1 MLLYTAH
8 AAEPL
13 PELESVADSS
23 GLSRRLGY
31 RPLFCTLLDP
41 GSLADAWF
49 RAYAASPSYVQVIDV
64 YEVDDDAAVPMDV
77 VTWCDEC
84 LGRTAPDDDVL
95 TRALSPDDAAYTD
108 YLLDVSATVRRTWRF
123 DVLDIL
129 NGRLDG
135 LALGERERVLVAR
148 SMAAVRALPQRPDV
162 SIGSSLGGGYDSI
175 TLEVWYRLMLTASLM
190 PLVWSRVMG
199 VALLGELLAL
209 EPDVLATTP
218 GFVEAQAHVQNI
230 GWQDWKSNGAMS
242 GTSGRAL
249 RLEAI
254 QIQLTGDVATKY
266 DVYYRVHCQNV
277 GWMGW
282 AKNGA
287 RAGTAGCSYRL
298 EAMQIKL
305 VPKGAKAPGTTRG
318 AFYQR
323 RR

>member
-13 PELESVADSS
+13 PGLGSVADSS

-84 LGRTAPDDDVL
+84 LGRDAPDDDAL
-95 TRALSPDDAAYTD
+95 TRALSPDDAVCTD

-135 LALGERERVLVAR
+135 LGLDERERALVAR

-190 PLVWSRVMG
+190 PLVWSRVTG

-218 GFVEAQAHVQNI
+218 GFVEAQAHVSA
-230 GWQDWKSNGAMS
+230 WDRSVGAAEPFGHERFGVMRAS
-242 GTSGRAL
+242 FVRGLDQMAAQVAGERARTEGVGRNDACFCGSGRKFKRCCSRKSLDQLAL
-249 RLEAI
+249 GLA
-254 QIQLTGDVATKY
+254 Y
-266 DVYYRVHCQNV
+266 
-277 GWMGW
+277 
-282 AKNGA
+282 
-287 RAGTAGCSYRL
+287 
-298 EAMQIKL
+298 
-305 VPKGAKAPGTTRG
+305 
-318 AFYQR
+318 
-323 RR
+323 

>member
-8 AAEPL
+8 AAESL
-13 PELESVADSS
+13 SELESVADSS

-41 GSLADAWF
+41 SSLADTWF

-64 YEVDDDAAVPMDV
+64 YEVDDVAAVPMDV

-84 LGRTAPDDDVL
+84 LGRTAPDDDAL

-108 YLLDVSATVRRTWRF
+108 YLLDVSARVRRTWRF

-135 LALGERERVLVAR
+135 LALDERERVLVAR

-190 PLVWSRVMG
+190 PLVWSRVTG

-218 GFVEAQAHVQNI
+218 GFVEAQAHVSA
-230 GWQDWKSNGAMS
+230 WDRSVGAAEPFGHERFGVMRAS
-242 GTSGRAL
+242 FVRGLDQMAAQVAGERARAEGVGRNDACFCGSGRKFKRCCSRKSLDQLAL
-249 RLEAI
+249 GLA
-254 QIQLTGDVATKY
+254 Y
-266 DVYYRVHCQNV
+266 
-277 GWMGW
+277 
-282 AKNGA
+282 
-287 RAGTAGCSYRL
+287 
-298 EAMQIKL
+298 
-305 VPKGAKAPGTTRG
+305 
-318 AFYQR
+318 
-323 RR
+323 

>member
-1 MLLYTAH
+1 MLLYTVH

-13 PELESVADSS
+13 PGLGSVADSS

-64 YEVDDDAAVPMDV
+64 YEVDDAVAVPMDV

-84 LGRTAPDDDVL
+84 LGRTAPDDDAL

-108 YLLDVSATVRRTWRF
+108 YLLDPDATVRRTWRF

-135 LALGERERVLVAR
+135 LGLDERERALGAR

-190 PLVWSRVMG
+190 PLVWSRVTG

-218 GFVEAQAHVQNI
+218 GFVEAQAHVSAWDRSVGCGEPFGHERFGVMRASFVRGLDQMAAQVAGERARTEGVGRNDACFC
-230 GWQDWKSNGAMS
+230 G
-242 GTSGRAL
+242 SGRKFKRCCSRKSLDQLAL
-249 RLEAI
+249 GLA
-254 QIQLTGDVATKY
+254 Y
-266 DVYYRVHCQNV
+266 
-277 GWMGW
+277 
-282 AKNGA
+282 
-287 RAGTAGCSYRL
+287 
-298 EAMQIKL
+298 
-305 VPKGAKAPGTTRG
+305 
-318 AFYQR
+318 
-323 RR
+323 

>member
-8 AAEPL
+8 AAESL
-13 PELESVADSS
+13 SELESVADSS

-41 GSLADAWF
+41 SSLADTWF

-64 YEVDDDAAVPMDV
+64 YEVDDAAAVPMDV

-84 LGRTAPDDDVL
+84 LGRTAPDDGAL
-95 TRALSPDDAAYTD
+95 TRALSPDDAACTD

-135 LALGERERVLVAR
+135 LGLDERERALVAR

-190 PLVWSRVMG
+190 PLVWSRVTG

-218 GFVEAQAHVQNI
+218 GFVEAQAHVSA
-230 GWQDWKSNGAMS
+230 WDRSVGAAEPFGHERFGVMRAS
-242 GTSGRAL
+242 FVRGLDQMAAQVAGERARTEGVGRNDACFCGSGRKFKRCCSRKSLDQLAL
-249 RLEAI
+249 GLA
-254 QIQLTGDVATKY
+254 Y
-266 DVYYRVHCQNV
+266 
-277 GWMGW
+277 
-282 AKNGA
+282 
-287 RAGTAGCSYRL
+287 
-298 EAMQIKL
+298 
-305 VPKGAKAPGTTRG
+305 
-318 AFYQR
+318 
-323 RR
+323 

>member
-13 PELESVADSS
+13 TELESVADSS

-64 YEVDDDAAVPMDV
+64 YEVDDAAAVPMDV

-84 LGRTAPDDDVL
+84 LGRTAPDDDAL

-108 YLLDVSATVRRTWRF
+108 YLLDPAARVRRTWRF

-135 LALGERERVLVAR
+135 LALDERERALVAR

-190 PLVWSRVMG
+190 PLVWSRVTG
-199 VALLGELLAL
+199 VALLGELFAL

-218 GFVEAQAHVQNI
+218 GFVGAQAHVSAWDRSVGCGEPFGHERFGVMRASFVRGLDQMAAQVAGERARAEGVGRNDACFC
-230 GWQDWKSNGAMS
+230 G
-242 GTSGRAL
+242 SGRKFKRCCSRKSLDQLAL
-249 RLEAI
+249 GLA
-254 QIQLTGDVATKY
+254 Y
-266 DVYYRVHCQNV
+266 
-277 GWMGW
+277 
-282 AKNGA
+282 
-287 RAGTAGCSYRL
+287 
-298 EAMQIKL
+298 
-305 VPKGAKAPGTTRG
+305 
-318 AFYQR
+318 
-323 RR
+323 